1 MIAMTTIYNPDQ
13 IDAARL
19 LTLRQMLRLEMLG
32 MTKKGRSAYS
42 ILKSEF
48 GFKGSREAVFAALT
62 EWRNQV
68 IAKA

>member
-48 GFKGSREAVFAALT
+48 GFRGSREAVFAALT

-68 IAKA
+68 INKA